1 VGSPDTELAA
11 NTVNMKFSVIIV
23 NFNVKDFLAQALR
36 TIRKS
41 IDYAAQNRPGLESE
55 IFVVDNASD
64 DGSVEMLRSQFPDV
78 ITIANKKNVGFA
90 GANNV
95 ALAQSRGEFILLI
108 NPDTVVQEDTVD
120 VMISAFEKDPALG
133 MAGCKI
139 LNPDGTLQ
147 LACRRGFPTP
157 WVAFAKI
164 SGLSLLL
171 PKTKLFGRYNV
182 TYRDPDESYEVDAIS
197 GSFMMIRRAVYE
209 QVGGLDDTFFMYGED
224 LDWCYR
230 IQKSGWKIFYI
241 AETQIIH
248 YKGESTRRSDID
260 EIRTF
265 YKAMSV
271 FVEKNISRSPVIK
284 GLLNA
289 TIWMRALL
297 AWGHRSVQGIVPAAV
312 DFLIVNLAFLS
323 AEYLW
328 LGDVLH
334 FPDYAYPTIFIVPP
348 LILIGVIAFTGG
360 YKQHRLSVSRAFIA
374 VTVTIILI
382 SAITFFFKDYAFS
395 RMVVLITGAIL
406 IVLIPGWRLF
416 IRLFGRVPG
425 VGGMFKMSPRRTL
438 IVGINPLTPEI
449 IKKLRKRI
457 QDSYRIIGIIDTTR
471 QRVGEEVQGIP
482 VIGSITNIGKVVR
495 EHRISDV
502 IFSPETLSYGEIL
515 SVISKSN
522 DRSVNY
528 KLIPTDMEV
537 VIGKGTIDQLDEVPL
552 IEIEYNINRQ
562 FNRVTKR
569 IFDIG
574 LGLLLLVSIYP
585 FRTLLVSRKNRTGEN
600 WIDRLP
606 KVLAGAMSFVG
617 PSADTIGP
625 NGMFLGKPGLTGL
638 VQLQRGNE
646 LDPGDIHNYNVYY
659 AKNQSF
665 FMDVEIL
672 LKNCILYL
680 TSDNS

>member
-1 VGSPDTELAA
+1 
-11 NTVNMKFSVIIV
+11 MKFSVIIV

-41 IDYAAQNRPGLESE
+41 IDYAAQNRPGFESE

-78 ITIANKKNVGFA
+78 TTIVNEKNLGFA
-90 GANNV
+90 SANNR

-120 VMISAFEKDPALG
+120 VMISAFEEDPALG

-157 WVAFAKI
+157 WVAFTKI
-164 SGLSLLL
+164 SGLSLLF
-171 PKTKLFGRYNV
+171 PRTKLFGKYNV
-182 TYRDPDESYEVDAIS
+182 TYRDPGESYEVDAIS
-197 GSFMMIRRAVYE
+197 GSFMMIRRTVYE
-209 QVGGLDDTFFMYGED
+209 EVGGLDETFFMYGED

-241 AETQIIH
+241 AGTQIIH

-297 AWGHRSVQGIVPAAV
+297 AWGHRSLQGVVPAAV
-312 DFLIVNLAFLS
+312 DFLFVNLALLF

-328 LGDVLH
+328 LGDIFH
-334 FPDYAYPTIFIVPP
+334 FPGYAYPTIFIVPP
-348 LILIGVIAFTGG
+348 LILISVIAFTGG
-360 YKQHRLSVSRAFIA
+360 YSHHRLSVSRAFIA
-374 VTVTIILI
+374 VAITIILI

-395 RMVVLITGAIL
+395 RMVVLISGAIL
-406 IVLIPGWRLF
+406 IVFIPGWRLF

-425 VGGMFKMSPRRTL
+425 VGGLFKMSPRRTL

-471 QRVGEEVQGIP
+471 QRVGEDVQGIP
-482 VIGSITNIGKVVR
+482 VIGSITNIGKVVQ

-502 IFSPETLSYGEIL
+502 IFSPETLTYGEIL
-515 SVISKSN
+515 AVISKSN

-528 KLIPTDMEV
+528 KLVPTDMEV

-562 FNRVTKR
+562 FNRFTKR
-569 IFDIG
+569 ILDIG
-574 LGLLLLVSIYP
+574 LGLLLLLSIYP
-585 FRTLLVSRKNRTGEN
+585 FRTLLVSRKNRTRDN
-600 WIDRLP
+600 WVDRLP
-606 KVLAGAMSFVG
+606 KVLSGAMSFVG
-617 PSADTIGP
+617 PPADTIGP
-625 NGMFLGKPGLTGL
+625 NGTFLGKPGLTGL

-665 FMDVEIL
+665 FMDIEIL
-672 LKNCILYL
+672 LKNCIVHL
-680 TSDNS
+680 TSEKS

>member
-1 VGSPDTELAA
+1 
-11 NTVNMKFSVIIV
+11 MQISVIIV
-23 NFNVKDFLAQALR
+23 NFNVKNFLAQALR

-41 IDYAAQNRPGLESE
+41 IDSAARKRPGLESE

-64 DGSVEMLRSQFPDV
+64 DGSVEMVRTQFPDV
-78 ITIANKKNVGFA
+78 ITIENKTNTGFA
-90 GANNV
+90 RANNA
-95 ALAQSRGEFILLI
+95 ALSRARGDYILLI
-108 NPDTVVQEDTVD
+108 NPDTLVQEDTID
-120 VMISAFEKDPALG
+120 VMITAFENDPGIG

-164 SGLSLLL
+164 SGLSALF
-171 PKTKLFGRYNV
+171 PGSKLFGKYNV

-209 QVGGLDDTFFMYGED
+209 QTGGLDETFFMYGED

-230 IQKSGWKIFYI
+230 IQQAGWKIQYVS
-241 AETQIIH
+241 ETQIIH

-271 FVEKNISRSPVIK
+271 FVEKNISKSPVIK

-297 AWGHRSVQGIVPAAV
+297 AWANRSRYLLIPAAV
-312 DFLIVNLAFLS
+312 DFLMVNIALIA
-323 AEYLW
+323 AEYIW
-328 LGDVLH
+328 LGHVFH
-334 FPDYAYPTIFIVPP
+334 FPDYAYPTVFIVPA
-348 LILIGVIAFTGG
+348 LILIGVIASTGA
-360 YKQHRLSVSRAFIA
+360 YTKHRLSVSRSFISVA
-374 VTVTIILI
+374 ITFVLI

-395 RMVVLITGAIL
+395 RMVVVISGSLSL
-406 IVLIPGWRLF
+406 FLIPGWRLF
-416 IRLFGRVPG
+416 IRIFGRVPG
-425 VGGMFKMSPRRTL
+425 MGGLFKLSPRRTL
-438 IVGINPLTPEI
+438 IVGVNPLTPEI

-457 QDSYRIIGIIDTTR
+457 QESYRIVGIIDTTR
-471 QRVGEEVQGIP
+471 QREGESVHGIP
-482 VIGSITNIGKVVR
+482 IIGSINNIGKVVQ
-495 EHRISDV
+495 EQRISDV

-552 IEIEYNINRQ
+552 IEIEYRINKQ
-562 FNRVTKR
+562 FNRFTKR
-569 IFDIG
+569 IFDVG
-574 LGLLLLVSIYP
+574 FGLLFLVSLYP
-585 FRTLLVSRKNRTGEN
+585 FRTLLIRRKNRKPGN
-600 WIDRLP
+600 WIDQLP
-606 KVLAGAMSFVG
+606 KVVSGSMSFVG
-617 PSADTIGP
+617 PPADTVTR
-625 NGMFLGKPGLTGL
+625 NGTILGKPGLTGL
-638 VQLQRGNE
+638 VQLQRDND

-659 AKNQSF
+659 AKNHSL
-665 FMDVEIL
+665 FMDIEIL
-672 LKNCILYL
+672 MKNFILTL
-680 TSDNS
+680 TSKNA